1 MQFTDILQ
9 KPDELE
15 AHATDMST
23 AKNQQSFFLIQKN
36 NKVSKIQ

>member
-1 MQFTDILQ
+1 MQFTAILQ
-9 KPDELE
+9 KADELG
-15 AHATDMST
+15 AHATDMSM